1 MHKLLI
7 ANRGEIARRIIR
19 TARAMGIATV
29 AVYSDADAHAP
40 HVREADEAV
49 PIGPSPAAQSY
60 LDPAKI
66 IAAARRTHADAVH
79 PGYGFLSENA
89 AFAAAVADA
98 GLIWVGPPAAA
109 IDAMGLKDAAK
120 RVMKAAGVPV
130 TPGYQGEDQSLARL
144 EHAARGIGYPLLI
157 KATAGG
163 GGKGM
168 RRVDSAAEFPEA
180 LVAAQREA
188 ERAFGHAQV
197 LIEKYIMRARHV
209 EVQVFADTHGN
220 AIHLFER
227 DCSLQRRH
235 QKVIEEA
242 PAPGLS
248 ERLRETLGIAAV
260 TAAVAIGYANAG
272 TVEFIVDLDA
282 HDEHGDPRFYF
293 MEMNTRLQV
302 EHPVTEA
309 ITGLDLVEWQIRVAR
324 GEPLPLSQDQ
334 VRIHGHA
341 IEARLYAED
350 PESGFLP
357 STGTLIRLHF
367 PQGPGI
373 RIDSGVEQ
381 GGAVTPFYDPMIA
394 KLIAHA
400 PTREAAAAKLVAALD
415 ATRVEGPKTNRAFLA
430 RLAAHPAFVAGE
442 VWTGFID
449 AHRDALFAHPPAPR
463 TALAH
468 AAVAASEAAA
478 HRHPGPFSAFPDFR
492 INLTAPR
499 VVDLY
504 EGETHHALAVTRTDD
519 GHRIEGAGEPIAAR
533 LRCASM
539 ADHRIVGDIDGE
551 LTAAIVLASATGVE
565 VRIAGHGW
573 QFAFAPPRAAAIAGP
588 SDGRIAAPMPG
599 RVLTFAV
606 RPGQRVKAGERLLV
620 LEAMKMEHRIVAPAA
635 GTVRATHVAEGDQV
649 SEGALLVELD
659 LG

>member
-7 ANRGEIARRIIR
+7 ANRGEIARRVIR

-49 PIGPSPAAQSY
+49 PIGPAPAAQSY
-60 LDPAKI
+60 LDPARI
-66 IAAARRTHADAVH
+66 LAAARLTGADAIH

-144 EHAARGIGYPLLI
+144 EHAARGVGYPLLI

-197 LIEKYIMRARHV
+197 LIEKYVTRARHV

-220 AIHLFER
+220 AVHLFER

-260 TAAVAIGYANAG
+260 TAAMAIGYVNAG
-272 TVEFIVDLDA
+272 TVEFLVDLDA

-324 GEPLPLSQDQ
+324 GEALPLRQAQ
-334 VRIHGHA
+334 VRVHGHA
-341 IEARLYAED
+341 MEARLYAED

-357 STGTLIRLHF
+357 STGTLTRLHF
-367 PQGPGI
+367 PGGPAV

-394 KLIAHA
+394 KIVTHG
-400 PTREAAAAKLVAALD
+400 PTREAAAARLVAALD
-415 ATRVEGPKTNRAFLA
+415 ATRVEGPRTNRAFLA
-430 RLAAHPAFVAGE
+430 RLASHPAFVAGD
-442 VWTGFID
+442 VSTGFIA
-449 AHRDALFAHPPAPR
+449 AHHDALFAPAAR
-463 TALAH
+463 SRAALAH
-468 AAVAASEAAA
+468 AAIAASEAAA
-478 HRHPGPFSAFPDFR
+478 RRHVGPFSAFADFR
-492 INLTAPR
+492 VNLAATR
-499 VVDLY
+499 TVDLY
-504 EGETHHALAVTRTDD
+504 EGTTHHVLAVGRDGD
-519 GHRIEGAGEPIAAR
+519 GHRVGGAGAPIVAR
-533 LRCASM
+533 LRCASA
-539 ADHRIVGDIDGE
+539 ADHRIVGEIDGE
-551 LTAAIVLASATGVE
+551 PTSAIVLAAPERVE
-565 VRIAGHGW
+565 VRIAGQVHGFGLIP
-573 QFAFAPPRAAAIAGP
+573 QRTASVAGP
-588 SDGRIAAPMPG
+588 SNGRIASPMPG
-599 RVLTFAV
+599 RVLSLWV
-606 RPGQRVKAGERLLV
+606 RPGQSVAAGDRLLV
-620 LEAMKMEHRIVAPAA
+620 LEAMKMEHRLVAPAA
-635 GTVRATHVAEGDQV
+635 GTVRAVHVAEGDQV
-649 SEGALLVELD
+649 SEGAALVEID
-659 LG
+659 VV